1 MVILHRKKFNQII
14 MQSKPKHSL
23 QQLLALEDDDALLQY
38 YCPGTT
44 LPAWALI
51 RVQFIRTIMSELL
64 FSSGALIGGGNR
76 PAYLDLMKFLV
87 RSQLHNIV
95 TRQSHASEICFFTTG
110 LGNFERNNIS
120 KDRLVGYFAD
130 CYPSNSLIYQ
140 DHGGWRWNNTCKSN
154 SLLYATPYNFYL
166 QILGRLTVNN
176 HHKKM
181 AYEIISYAIEKTK
194 DRLGYIIIDKNKE
207 ILIKSLSLQLAIFP
221 IAADYY
227 ANWLSQRRVK
237 LLFKEDAC
245 YGARSIAI
253 LHAAKIA
260 NVTTA
265 EYQHGAISKGHDG
278 YNVAPALANSAQF
291 RQTLPDY
298 LLTYGN
304 WWSQQ
309 TNMPLNKV
317 AIGNPHLTESIKI
330 FTKTTKKNN
339 KILVLGDG
347 IETQLYL
354 NLAFKLAQMKANRG
368 LSVVFRPHP
377 LEREIVKS
385 LNLPQGVELDSSSDI
400 YDSLRESSLV
410 ISELSTGLF
419 EAVGIVKKILLWETD
434 KSRFAFPNLPFPS
447 FSTIEELEEHLEESS
462 DSSTHS
468 EISISSGDLWEP
480 NWELNYKNFV
490 KGVLST

>member
-1 MVILHRKKFNQII
+1 

-23 QQLLALEDDDALLQY
+23 QQLLALEDDDELLQY

-76 PAYLDLMKFLV
+76 PAYLDLINVLV
-87 RSQLHNIV
+87 RSRLHNIV
-95 TRQSHASEICFFTTG
+95 SGRNHASEICFFTTG

-120 KDRLVGYFAD
+120 KDRLVEYFAD

-140 DHGGWRWNNTCKSN
+140 DHGGWRWSNARKSN
-154 SLLYATPYNFYL
+154 SLLYATPYNVYL

-176 HHKKM
+176 HHQEL
-181 AYEIISYAIEKTK
+181 ANAVISCAVENTK
-194 DRLGYIIIDKNKE
+194 DRLGYIIIDQNKK
-207 ILIKSLSLQLAIFP
+207 ILTKSLSLQLAVFP

-237 LLFKEDAC
+237 LLLKEDAC
-245 YGARSIAI
+245 YGGRSIAI

-278 YNVAPALANSAQF
+278 YNVAPALANSEQF

-317 AIGNPHLTESIKI
+317 AIGNPHLTESLKI
-330 FTKTTKKNN
+330 FPKTTEKNI
-339 KILVLGDG
+339 KTLILGDG
-347 IETQLYL
+347 IDTQLYL
-354 NLAFKLAQMKANRG
+354 NLACNLAKIKAIRG
-368 LSVVFRPHP
+368 LPVVFRPHP

-385 LNLPQGVELDSSSDI
+385 LNVPQGVELDTNSDI
-400 YDSLRESSLV
+400 YDSLRQSSLV

-447 FSTIEELEEHLEESS
+447 FSTIEELEKHLEESNA
-462 DSSTHS
+462 SSTYS
-468 EISISSGDLWEP
+468 EISISPGALWES

-490 KGVLST
+490 QGVLST